1 MDELD
6 SLISYDANHSIS
18 ITMMSRLILNL
29 HDASLLLPSMITETT
44 RSIAFA
50 TMRGTVMHPEIGQE
64 DEDDIERNEQVH
76 GEAHG
81 IELSNFGRP
90 RADDIVHE

>member
-1 MDELD
+1 
-6 SLISYDANHSIS
+6 
-18 ITMMSRLILNL
+18 
-29 HDASLLLPSMITETT
+29 
-44 RSIAFA
+44 
-50 TMRGTVMHPEIGQE
+50 MHPEIGQE

-81 IELSNFGRP
+81 IELSNFGQP

>member
-64 DEDDIERNEQVH
+64 DEDDSERNEQVH

-81 IELSNFGRP
+81 IELSNFGPP